1 MSRFDVFE
9 EHISRKLPRI
19 SRDVVRDIFD
29 AILPSQDPQL
39 VNKALLL
46 IQDVRRI
53 KVQQHRPVPLI
64 HKAPVVPALRVS
76 SAPPTRDVLQVAAIG
91 YDATAVPILVARL
104 WYAEAPVVPRAH
116 LAPVAAVAGDRRA
129 HVVLEGAAL
138 GAVRGAR
145 VGGGCTALLR
155 VGVLPV
161 DVPAGV
167 VVAHHDGPGAP
178 LCPGEL
184 AARLLG
190 AADPVRPV
198 PDDLRVEVVFGVAV
212 RVVFFGGCPA
222 VHDVCGWWH
231 PVPSPNMFFHF
242 FSVLNL
248 IMKYNMNYYI
258 IIDIDIIYIIIDIRI
273 DIYFIKSFGKF
284 AMNAIAFVC
293 YFLCLLFYV
302 CVPN

>member
-1 MSRFDVFE
+1 MSRFDVFGE
-9 EHISRKLPRI
+9 DVSRKLPRI

-29 AILPSQDPQL
+29 VILPSQDPQL

-46 IQDVRRI
+46 IQDVRRV

-76 SAPPTRDVLQVAAIG
+76 AAFPARDVIQVAAIV
-91 YDATAVPILVARL
+91 YDAAAVPILVARL

-116 LAPVAAVAGDRRA
+116 LVPVAAVAGDRRA
-129 HVVLEGAAL
+129 HVVLEGTAL

-145 VGGGCTALLR
+145 VGGDRAALLR

-161 DVPAGV
+161 DVPAGI
-167 VVAHHDGPGAP
+167 VVAHHDSPGAP

-190 AADPVRPV
+190 AADPVCTV
-198 PDDLRVEVVFGVAV
+198 PDDLCIEVVFRVAV
-212 RVVFFGGCPA
+212 CIVFFGGCPA
-222 VHDVCGWWH
+222 VHNVCGWWY
-231 PVPSPNMFFHF
+231 PVPSPNVFFHF

-248 IMKYNMNYYI
+248 K
-258 IIDIDIIYIIIDIRI
+258 
-273 DIYFIKSFGKF
+273 
-284 AMNAIAFVC
+284 
-293 YFLCLLFYV
+293 
-302 CVPN
+302 